1 VTPDVRGTWRT
12 VGRHRALAAQ
22 LLRRWR
28 ADRSGFL
35 ADAENYVR
43 RHGDVAFADGAG
55 TVVAGSLPSVV
66 PVNFRVEPATGREPF
81 LNVLIPGMAL
91 WAMSGGPNTIL
102 NLTLR
107 LARAGVPVRYVSTD
121 VAGEADHDLL
131 WEHLRRVTGI
141 EDRYDNV
148 EFVDGND
155 RTVETAI
162 GADDVFLGT
171 AWWTVQMIKHALPP
185 MRHGRFLYVIQDFEP
200 GLYAWSTE
208 YALALETYGLDFHAI
223 VNESLLMQ
231 HLQAMQIGRF
241 ANGASAGRTLVFEP
255 AVDRSCFFPEREPD
269 RRRKRLVFYARPS
282 APRNL
287 FELGLAALK
296 RAADEGA
303 FPAESWEL
311 RFMGD
316 DIPPAPLT
324 ADVVVE
330 PLPWL
335 DFAAYAELLRG
346 SDVGLS
352 LMLSPHTGYPVLE
365 LAACGAAVVT
375 NTFGA
380 KTAERLSAISPNIVG
395 AEPTVE
401 GVAAALIEAAA
412 AAEAGPRDADLALPS
427 TWEDVFAP
435 RVPEVLA
442 MIDDCRR
449 A

>member
-1 VTPDVRGTWRT
+1 MTPDVRRTWRRL
-12 VGRHRALAAQ
+12 GRYRALAGL

-35 ADAENYVR
+35 ADAENYFR
-43 RHGDVAFADGAG
+43 RRGVVAPGDGKGA
-55 TVVAGSLPSVV
+55 VVAGSLPSVV
-66 PVNFRVEPATGREPF
+66 PVNFRIGHTAGREAF
-81 LNVLIPGMAL
+81 LNVMIPGMAL

-107 LARAGVPVRYVSTD
+107 LARAGVPIRYVSTD
-121 VAGEADHDLL
+121 VAGEADRDLL

-141 EDRYDNV
+141 DSRYDNV
-148 EFVDGND
+148 EFVDGHD
-155 RTVETAI
+155 RAVETAI
-162 GADDVFLGT
+162 GDDDVFLGT
-171 AWWTVQMIKHALPP
+171 AWWTVQMIKHAIPST
-185 MRHGRFLYVIQDFEP
+185 RHRRFLYVIQDFEP
-200 GLYAWSTE
+200 GLYPWSTE

-231 HLQAMQIGRF
+231 HLQATRIGRF

-255 AVDRSCFFPEREPD
+255 AVDRNLFFPDREPD
-269 RRRKRLVFYARPS
+269 RERRRLVFYARPS

-287 FELGLAALK
+287 YELGLAALK
-296 RAADEGA
+296 RAAEEGA

-316 DIPPAPLT
+316 DLRPARLT

-380 KTAERLSAISPNIVG
+380 KTAERLGAISPNIVG
-395 AEPTVE
+395 AAPTVE
-401 GVAAALIEAAA
+401 ALSGALVEAAA
-412 AAEAGPRDADLALPS
+412 AAEAGLRSAELALPS
-427 TWEDVFAP
+427 TWEEVFGP
-435 RVPEVLA
+435 TVPDVLA

-449 A
+449 T